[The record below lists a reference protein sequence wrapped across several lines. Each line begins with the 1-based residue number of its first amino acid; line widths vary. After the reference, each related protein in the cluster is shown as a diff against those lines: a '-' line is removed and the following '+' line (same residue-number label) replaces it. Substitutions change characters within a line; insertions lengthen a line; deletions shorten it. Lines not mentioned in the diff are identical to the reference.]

1 MEESE
6 NEMVNNLDES
16 EESVDMIM
24 VASSENSKKD
34 EEILEGD
41 LEAEEEGDVS
51 AADEEEEEESE
62 LQSDDAN
69 DAKDNDDNVPAE
81 SEVVEET
88 VVKKSPKPVQK
99 KTKKTKDKGKQIDNY
114 DVS

>member
-41 LEAEEEGDVS
+41 HEADEEGEVS
-51 AADEEEEEESE
+51 ADEEEEEESE

-99 KTKKTKDKGKQIDNY
+99 KTKKKDKGKQIDNY

>member
-16 EESVDMIM
+16 EEGIDMIM

-34 EEILEGD
+34 EEIVEDDLEGD
-41 LEAEEEGDVS
+41 EEGETT
-51 AADEEEEEESE
+51 ADEEEEETE
-62 LQSDDAN
+62 LQSEDAN

-81 SEVVEET
+81 SEVVEQT
-88 VVKKSPKPVQK
+88 VVKKSPKPLQK
-99 KTKKTKDKGKQIDNY
+99 KTKKKEKGKQIHNY
-114 DVS
+114 MT